1 MILPLPKST
10 ILDGKISFSEP
21 INEGIVYEFPF
32 DGNDAD
38 AELLERNTGMTLL
51 GECNKPYKNPISC
64 IITGKLTTKKHHLS
78 RMY

>member
-1 MILPLPKST
+1 
-10 ILDGKISFSEP
+10 LDGKISFNEP

-38 AELLERNTGMTLL
+38 AELLERKTGITLL
-51 GECNKPYKNPISC
+51 GECNESYNNPLPC
-64 IITGKLTTKKHHLS
+64 IITGKLTIKKYHLS

>member
-1 MILPLPKST
+1 MILPLPKSD
-10 ILDGKISFSEP
+10 IIDGNIVFSEP

-38 AELLERNTGMTLL
+38 AELLERKTGITLL
-51 GECNKPYKNPISC
+51 GECNRPYKNPLPC
-64 IITGKLTTKKHHLS
+64 VITGKLTTKKQHLA